1 MTFTWFFNFDYQD
14 LHFNKY
20 EVSPCKN
27 PQKCKLV
34 EKVLKIYS
42 WIWCWKKKLL
52 KYLDWKKHLC
62 EKNNISYIYFGSY
75 YCDYT
80 LIYFGVALV
89 VVDDII
95 YNHV

>member
-1 MTFTWFFNFDYQD
+1 
-14 LHFNKY
+14 
-20 EVSPCKN
+20 
-27 PQKCKLV
+27 V
-34 EKVLKIYS
+34 EKVLKMYS
-42 WIWCWKKKLL
+42 WTWCWKKKLS
-52 KYLDWKKHLC
+52 KYLDLKKHLC
-62 EKNNISYIYFGSY
+62 EKNNIGYIYFGSY